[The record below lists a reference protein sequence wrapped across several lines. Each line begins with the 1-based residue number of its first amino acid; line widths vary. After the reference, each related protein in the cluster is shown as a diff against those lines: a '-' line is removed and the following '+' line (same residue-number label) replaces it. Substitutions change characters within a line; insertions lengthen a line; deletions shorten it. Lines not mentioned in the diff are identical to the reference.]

1 MRLKLRWAQSHDEA
15 GTLRGRGTV
24 AGLGIA
30 CRARMNRA
38 AGNGRRVVHVLR
50 KYDPREWGG
59 TETHVV
65 EVTRQLVQMG
75 WGCEV
80 HAPRGPVSPDR
91 ALDPRVPL
99 VRYRS
104 FNPFV
109 GAASKRQALL
119 SNAGNLV
126 TLDEPIRLAR
136 NRGVALAHLH
146 TAGRIGGAV
155 RTAMRFTGR
164 PYVLSVHGPLLTRRA
179 WLEAEMTQRL
189 SGLVDLGR
197 PFGVLLGA
205 RRVLQD
211 AARVIV
217 FNEEEREALSRLI
230 GPRVVRLEQ
239 GVNLERL
246 RSGCGERARRR
257 WPQWAGQPVVAVIG
271 RFHPQKNQL
280 LAVRAFARGA
290 PADHNLVLAGAV
302 VDPAYRALVEREL
315 AECGVASRVHVLGN
329 LDPDVEIPDL
339 LALAKLVM
347 VPSEHEAFGLI
358 VLEAWA
364 AACPVLVGTR
374 SGLADLVQAIGEEG
388 LSVLTLEVE
397 AWVTVLR
404 QCLSSPAR
412 LRAAAEA
419 GTALVRKR
427 FTWEAVTQ
435 RLQDIYQAVLEQRP
449 AS

>member
-1 MRLKLRWAQSHDEA
+1 MAKTA
-15 GTLRGRGTV
+15 GD
-24 AGLGIA
+24 
-30 CRARMNRA
+30 
-38 AGNGRRVVHVLR
+38 GRRVVHVLR

-80 HAPRGPVSPDR
+80 HAPQGPAAPDR
-91 ALDPRVPL
+91 SLDPRVPM

-104 FNPFV
+104 FNPFL
-109 GAASKRQALL
+109 GSASKRRALL

-126 TLDEPIRLAR
+126 TLDEPLRLAR
-136 NRGVALAHLH
+136 DRGIALAHLH

-164 PYVLSVHGPLLTRRA
+164 PYVISVHGPLLARRA
-179 WLEAEMTQRL
+179 WLEAEMTQRF

-197 PFGVLLGA
+197 PFGALLGA

-217 FNEEEREALSRLI
+217 FNEEERVALGELI
-230 GPRVVRLEQ
+230 GHRVVRLEQ

-246 RSGCGERARRR
+246 QSGCGDRARRR
-257 WPQWAGQPVVAVIG
+257 WPQWAGLPIVAVIG
-271 RFHPQKNQL
+271 RLHPQKNQL

-290 PADHNLVLAGAV
+290 PSDHHLVLAGAV
-302 VDPAYRALVEREL
+302 VDPAYRAAVEQEI

-329 LDPDVEIPDL
+329 LDPDEEIPDL

-347 VPSEHEAFGLI
+347 VPSLHEAFGLI

-364 AACPVLVGTR
+364 AACPVIVGVQ
-374 SGLADLVQAIGEEG
+374 SGLADLAEAIGEAG
-388 LSVLTLEVE
+388 LRVPTLEVE
-397 AWVTVLR
+397 AWAAALR
-404 QCLSSPAR
+404 QCLSIPAR
-412 LRAAAEA
+412 LEAAAQA
-419 GTALVRKR
+419 GAALVRRR
-427 FTWEAVTQ
+427 FTWEAVAK
-435 RLQDIYQAVLEQRP
+435 RLHGIYQAVLEQRNP
-449 AS
+449 E

>member
-1 MRLKLRWAQSHDEA
+1 M
-15 GTLRGRGTV
+15 
-24 AGLGIA
+24 
-30 CRARMNRA
+30 
-38 AGNGRRVVHVLR
+38 VHVLR

-65 EVTRQLVQMG
+65 EVTRHLVQMG

-80 HAPRGPVSPDR
+80 HAPRGPTSPDR
-91 ALDPRVPL
+91 SLDPRVRM

-104 FNPFV
+104 FNPFL
-109 GAASKRQALL
+109 GAAGKRQALR

-126 TLDEPIRLAR
+126 TLDEPIRLIR
-136 NRGVALAHLH
+136 DRGASLAHLH

-164 PYVLSVHGPLLTRRA
+164 PYVVSVHGPLLARRA
-179 WLEAEMTQRL
+179 WLEAEMSRRL

-197 PFGVLLGA
+197 PFGALLGA
-205 RRVLQD
+205 RRVLHD

-217 FNEEEREALSRLI
+217 FNEEERQALSELI

-239 GVNLERL
+239 GVNRERL
-246 RSGCGERARRR
+246 RSGCVDRARQR
-257 WPQWAGQPVVAVIG
+257 WPRWAGQPIVAVIG
-271 RFHPQKNQL
+271 RLHPQKNQL

-290 PADHNLVLAGAV
+290 PADHHLVLAGAV
-302 VDPAYRALVEREL
+302 VDPVYRAAVEREL
-315 AECGVASRVHVLGN
+315 AECGVASRAHVLGN
-329 LDPDVEIPDL
+329 LDPEVEIPDL

-364 AACPVLVGTR
+364 ADCPVLAGVR

-388 LSVLTLEVE
+388 LSVPTLEVE
-397 AWVTVLR
+397 AWAAMLR

-412 LRAAAEA
+412 LRASAEA
-419 GTALVRKR
+419 GAALVRRR

-435 RLQDIYQAVLEQRP
+435 RLHDIYQAVLEQRHMP
-449 AS
+449 

>member
-1 MRLKLRWAQSHDEA
+1 MTRTPGD
-15 GTLRGRGTV
+15 
-24 AGLGIA
+24 
-30 CRARMNRA
+30 
-38 AGNGRRVVHVLR
+38 GRRVVHVLR

-65 EVTRQLVQMG
+65 EVTRQLVRKG

-80 HAPRGPVSPDR
+80 HAPRGPASPDR
-91 ALDPRVPL
+91 QLDPRVRL

-104 FNPFV
+104 FNPFL
-109 GAASKRQALL
+109 GTASKRQALR

-126 TLDEPIRLAR
+126 TLDEPIRLALD
-136 NRGVALAHLH
+136 RGVALTHLH

-164 PYVLSVHGPLLTRRA
+164 PYVLSVHGPLLARRA
-179 WLEAEMTQRL
+179 WLEAEMARRL

-197 PFGVLLGA
+197 PFGALLGA

-217 FNEEEREALSRLI
+217 FNEEERQALSELL

-246 RSGCGERARRR
+246 RSGCGERARGR
-257 WPQWAGQPVVAVIG
+257 WPQWAGQPIVTVIG
-271 RFHPQKNQL
+271 RLHPQKNQL

-290 PADHNLVLAGAV
+290 PADHQLVLAGAV
-302 VDPAYRALVEREL
+302 VDPAYRAAIEREM

-364 AACPVLVGTR
+364 AACPVLAGVR
-374 SGLADLVQAIGEEG
+374 SGLADLVQAIGEAG
-388 LSVLTLEVE
+388 LGVPTLEVE
-397 AWVTVLR
+397 AWATVLR
-404 QCLSSPAR
+404 QCLTSPAR
-412 LRAAAEA
+412 LRDAAQAGAE
-419 GTALVRKR
+419 LVHRR

-435 RLQDIYQAVLEQRP
+435 RLHDIYQAVLDERHMP
-449 AS
+449 